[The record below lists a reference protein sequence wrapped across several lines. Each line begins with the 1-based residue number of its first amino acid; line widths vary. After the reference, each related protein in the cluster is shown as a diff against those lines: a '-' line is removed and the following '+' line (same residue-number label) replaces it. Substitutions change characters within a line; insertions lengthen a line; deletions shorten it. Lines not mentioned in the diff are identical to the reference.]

1 MREANDRIGE
11 VASMLERPAV
21 KERVEQVRGQLEELD
36 GQMRRV
42 VQDRPMVAVGAAVL
56 AGYVLGRLLARR

>member
-36 GQMRRV
+36 SQMRRV

>member
-36 GQMRRV
+36 GQMRRM
-42 VQDRPMVAVGAAVL
+42 VQDRPMVAVGAAVV

>member
-1 MREANDRIGE
+1 MREANDRIEE